1 MNNMKS
7 IVTEAGKIWQELT
20 KNATVK
26 ELNFELEIHKKLL
39 NIFQVGDYYYMIFNI
54 PETKFDII
62 SDEMAE
68 VLGYEKSELTVPFFI
83 SSIHP
88 DDQPWFL
95 NFENKVVEF
104 FTSLRPE
111 QVRNYKVR
119 YDYRIRKKNGDYI
132 RVMQQVLT
140 LQFEGDN
147 QVVRT
152 LVVHT
157 DISHIK
163 QDGLPVLSF
172 IGLNGEPS
180 YINVDVKEVF
190 TTAKEIITKRE
201 REILNL
207 LVKGN
212 DSKTIASLLSISKQT
227 VDTHRKNILKKT
239 GCENTAALIATAL
252 KNGWV

>member
-1 MNNMKS
+1 MKS
-7 IVTEAGKIWQELT
+7 IVIEAGKIWKELT
-20 KNATVK
+20 QDATVK
-26 ELNFELEIHKKLL
+26 DQKFELEIHKKLL
-39 NIFQVGDYYYMIFNI
+39 NIFQVGDYYYLVFNI
-54 PETKFDII
+54 PETRFDII
-62 SDEMAE
+62 SDEMTQ

-83 SSIHP
+83 SNIHP

-111 QVRNYKVR
+111 QVTNYKVR
-119 YDYRIRKKNGDYI
+119 YDYRVRKKSGDYI
-132 RVMQQVLT
+132 RVLQQTVT
-140 LQFEGDN
+140 LQFEGNN

-163 QDGLPVLSF
+163 QEGLPVLSF
-172 IGLNGEPS
+172 IGMNGEPS

-201 REILNL
+201 REVLNL
-207 LVKGN
+207 LVKGD
-212 DSKTIASLLSISKQT
+212 DSKTIASKLGISKQT

-239 GCENTAALIATAL
+239 GSENTAALTAMAI

>member
-1 MNNMKS
+1 MKS
-7 IVTEAGKIWQELT
+7 IVIEAGKIWQELS

-26 ELNFELEIHKKLL
+26 EVWFEPEIHKKLL
-39 NIFQVGDYYYMIFNI
+39 NIFQVGDYYYMIFNL

-62 SDEMAE
+62 SDEMVQ
-68 VLGYEKSELTVPFFI
+68 VLGYEKNEITVPSFI
-83 SSIHP
+83 SNIHP

-104 FTSLRPE
+104 FSTLRRD
-111 QVRNYKVR
+111 QVTNYKIR

-132 RVMQQVLT
+132 RILQQTVT
-140 LQFEGDN
+140 LQFEGEN
-147 QVVRT
+147 HVVRT

-157 DISHIK
+157 DISHLK

-180 YINVDVKEVF
+180 YINVDVKELF

-201 REILNL
+201 RQILTL
-207 LVKGN
+207 LVKGD
-212 DSKTIASLLSISKQT
+212 DSKTIASKLDISKQT
-227 VDTHRKNILKKT
+227 VDTHRKNLLKKT
-239 GCENTAALIATAL
+239 GCENTASLMAMAI

>member
-1 MNNMKS
+1 MKS
-7 IVTEAGKIWQELT
+7 IVIEAGKIWQELS

-26 ELNFELEIHKKLL
+26 EAGFEPEIHKKLL
-39 NIFQVGDYYYMIFNI
+39 NIFQVGDYYYMVFNL

-62 SDEMAE
+62 SDEMVQ
-68 VLGYEKSELTVPFFI
+68 VLGYEKNEITVPSFI
-83 SSIHP
+83 SNIHP

-104 FTSLRPE
+104 FSTLRSD
-111 QVRNYKVR
+111 QVTNYKIR

-132 RVMQQVLT
+132 RILQQTVT
-140 LQFEGDN
+140 LQFEGEN

-157 DISHIK
+157 DISHLK
-163 QDGLPVLSF
+163 RDGLPVLSF

-180 YINVDVKEVF
+180 YINVDVKELF

-201 REILNL
+201 RQILTL
-207 LVKGN
+207 LVKGD
-212 DSKTIASLLSISKQT
+212 DSKTIASKLDISKQT
-227 VDTHRKNILKKT
+227 VDTHRKNLLKKT
-239 GCENTAALIATAL
+239 GCENTASLIAMAI